1 VPRIPTFI
9 VAAFAALL
17 AGCAA
22 IPSGLPAS
30 HCAAGREQAVSEL
43 LYFGTAKPGG
53 SVSLKEWSDFLWEVV
68 TPRFPR
74 GFTAWQ
80 AYGQWKPDKGD
91 VQREVSYVLN
101 IVHGD
106 GEPAESAIRAVVE
119 SYKQRFHQDSVL
131 RVSSP
136 SCVSF

>member
-1 VPRIPTFI
+1 MPRIPPFI
-9 VAAFAALL
+9 AFAFAALL

-22 IPSGLPAS
+22 MPSMAPAA
-30 HCAAGREQAVSEL
+30 HCPAGREQAVSDL

-53 SVSLKEWSDFLWEVV
+53 TVSLKEWSDFLWEVV
-68 TPRFPR
+68 TPRFPK

-80 AYGQWKPDKGD
+80 AYGQWKPDNGD

-101 IVHGD
+101 IVH
-106 GEPAESAIRAVVE
+106 AEDEITEAGIRAVVE
-119 SYKQRFHQDSVL
+119 AYKQRFHQESVL